1 MIKRI
6 TQVLVALL
14 LISFSFYYTNK
25 TIELIR
31 KTDPIMQ
38 EIKENK
44 DKFIVAPEDA
54 KIEEDKIIP
63 GKKGMEIDYDRRIV
77 SIKHQEIKLTQTEYN
92 IVTLLSEHA
101 GRVLTYAFII
111 HAIWGSA
118 DSGSIKKLQVNMA
131 NIRKKLGSKPGDNQY
146 ISNELG
152 VGYRMYGNE

>member
-63 GKKGMEIDYDRRIV
+63 GKKGMEIDYDK
-77 SIKHQEIKLTQTEYN
+77 SFQKMKQLK
-92 IVTLLSEHA
+92 
-101 GRVLTYAFII
+101 
-111 HAIWGSA
+111 
-118 DSGSIKKLQVNMA
+118 
-131 NIRKKLGSKPGDNQY
+131 
-146 ISNELG
+146 
-152 VGYRMYGNE
+152 